1 MKPIYLEMNYFG
13 PHAHSEIDFRA
24 LDEAPLFLISG
35 DTGAGKST
43 IFDAMTYALFDKTTG
58 DREAR
63 EMRSQFAQPD
73 QRTEVT
79 FYFEQGNFLY
89 KVQRCP
95 EQEVFKKRGTGTKT
109 EKSQARLAIVDKV
122 FGTEQA
128 SLATKPVDVASEIYG
143 LLNLSAEQFKKIILL
158 PQNDFSRFL
167 KSATNEKEEI
177 LKKIFGTAIFTVFS
191 EEVRNQYTKNNQ
203 ENAALDSI
211 LQSQYSSSVWTEEE
225 AKALDECPE
234 NEKFKKATEFL
245 EQKQLQESNAR
256 DLARIA
262 QQQVE
267 AADKAYEEAL
277 LLEQEF
283 LEAEKAQKE
292 YQEKIVEQAALYEQQ
307 KKAYEARSWAQQF
320 KDILRDLEE
329 VEKEREAN
337 EVREAEYRLKAEQ
350 EQKILGEV
358 KKHEQDL
365 GQKASVFE
373 EKDKAIEELTRTIT
387 QAEQAEKL
395 IRQKKDFEKKIVHL
409 QFQQRETDAPLKEAQ
424 TKLERVQKELLEEG
438 VLQAEKDA
446 LSRLK
451 LDFHQQLSPLAEYLE
466 RLKQEN
472 QGAQEDLNVAEENIT
487 KLEQEFMLK
496 QESYQEKRKLR
507 QSLMIAQLQKELE
520 DGLPCKVCGAIEHP
534 LAQAKLDVSD
544 SDLKEA
550 MQQVDKAQE
559 AFAAAEERQEKTQSE
574 LERAQKKA
582 AEKAEALQETQQKFD
597 QAYRQFCQTHEG
609 RFPEVFNRQELSNIF
624 QAREDSY
631 KQKSI
636 AQEEG
641 SLEKDKLCVLVEKI
655 EAERQALVQ
664 ESDKVKAQLETVVQ
678 SLAEFGQLQP
688 SQTLKEQKETL
699 RQEVNNYYTECQEV
713 REKIVAL
720 EKRYAEQK
728 AKHDERLTRIEEQK
742 LKIQEGQRMIQK
754 ALAAPNAWTND
765 LVTLKKWLSEDK
777 LPEISKFIN
786 TYELEEKR
794 LNRALAEY
802 EEKLSDKQ
810 RPHLTKLREEKQAL
824 NARHSQTQKTVIE
837 LSNTRQQLETT
848 VAKIKQVLETQGK
861 AADKAREITKLY
873 NAVAGKSGDKL
884 KLETFVVQHYL
895 EKVLIYAN
903 QHFINQLSNNRYRF
917 ELAKESANKRRD
929 HGLDI
934 SIYDNETGAS
944 RSSNTLSGGE
954 TFIAA
959 LSIALA
965 LSEVVQ
971 NSAQGVQ
978 IEALFVDEGFGS
990 LDQETLQKAMTALEQ
1005 IGENRL
1011 VGLISH
1017 VEEMKDSIAQQLRV
1031 EKVGDGRSQ
1040 VKLFSK

>member
-337 EVREAEYRLKAEQ
+337 EVREAVYRLKAEQ

-373 EKDKAIEELTRTIT
+373 EKDKAIEELTRTFT

-409 QFQQRETDAPLKEAQ
+409 QLQQRETDAPLKEAQ

-559 AFAAAEERQEKTQSE
+559 AFAAAEERQEKAQSE

-655 EAERQALVQ
+655 EAERQAFVQ

>member
-43 IFDAMTYALFDKTTG
+43 IFDAMTYVLFDKTTG
-58 DREAR
+58 DREAK

-89 KVQRCP
+89 KVYRCP
-95 EQEVFKKRGTGTKT
+95 EQEVLKKRGKGTKK
-109 EKSQARLAIVDKV
+109 EKSQASLAIVDKV
-122 FGTEQA
+122 FGVEQA
-128 SLATKPVDVASEIYG
+128 SLATKPVEVASEIYN

-191 EEVRNQYTKNNQ
+191 EEVRNQYTQNNQ

-225 AKALDECPE
+225 FKALEECPD
-234 NEKFKKATEFL
+234 NEKFKKAIEFL
-245 EQKQLQESNAR
+245 EQKQLQESKAR
-256 DLARIA
+256 DLAKIA
-262 QQQVE
+262 QKQVE
-267 AADKAYEEAL
+267 IVDKTYEEAL

-283 LEAEKAQKE
+283 LKAEKIQKE
-292 YQEKIVEQAALYEQQ
+292 YQEKIAAQAALYEQQ
-307 KKAYEARSWAQQF
+307 KKDYEARTWAQKF
-320 KDILRDLEE
+320 KDTLRDLAE
-329 VEKEREAN
+329 VKKELEVNQAREAD
-337 EVREAEYRLKAEQ
+337 YRLKAEQ
-350 EQKILGEV
+350 ERKILGEV
-358 KKHEQDL
+358 KKREQDL
-365 GQKASVFE
+365 SQKATGFE
-373 EKDKAIEELTRTIT
+373 EKVKAIEELTRTIT

-395 IRQKKDFEKKIVHL
+395 ALQKKDFEQKIDH
-409 QFQQRETDAPLKEAQ
+409 FQLEQSEIDAPLKEAQ
-424 TKLERVQKELLEEG
+424 TKLQQLQNVLLDKN
-438 VLQAEKDA
+438 VLQAEKEA
-446 LSRLK
+446 LNCLK
-451 LDFHQQLSPLAEYLE
+451 LDFHQKISPLAEYLE
-466 RLKQEN
+466 RLDQEKQE
-472 QGAQEDLNVAEENIT
+472 AQESLCFAEENIA
-487 KLEQEFMLK
+487 KIEQDFILK
-496 QESYQEKRKLR
+496 EEMYQEKRKMR
-507 QSLMIAQLQKELE
+507 QRLMIAQLQEELE
-520 DGLPCKVCGAIEHP
+520 EGLPCKVCGAIEHP
-534 LAQAKLDVSD
+534 LAQVGIGVSD

-550 MQQVDKAQE
+550 MKRVDEAQE
-559 AFAAAEERQEKTQSE
+559 AFAAAEERKEKAQSE
-574 LERAQKKA
+574 LRLAQKKV
-582 AEKAEALQETQQKFD
+582 AEKTEEFQKTERKFN
-597 QAYRQFCQTHEG
+597 QAYSQFCQSHEG
-609 RFPEVFNRQELSNIF
+609 EFPEVFSRQELSIIF
-624 QAREDSY
+624 EARENSY
-631 KQKSI
+631 RQKKL
-636 AQEEG
+636 AQEAL
-641 SLEKDKLCVLVEKI
+641 SLEKDKLYVLVEKL
-655 EAERQALVQ
+655 EAERQGLIQ
-664 ESDKVKAQLETVVQ
+664 ESNKVKAQLETVVQ
-678 SLAEFGQLQP
+678 SLSEFGRVQS
-688 SQTLKEQKETL
+688 SQILKEQKVIL
-699 RQEVNNYYTECQEV
+699 SQEVNNYYKECQEV
-713 REKIVAL
+713 REKLMAL
-720 EKRYAEQK
+720 EKRYTEQK
-728 AKHDERLTRIEEQK
+728 AKHDERLMRIEEQK
-742 LKIQEGQRMIQK
+742 HKLQEGERIIQK
-754 ALAAPNAWTND
+754 ALAAPNAWTHD
-765 LVTLKKWLSEDK
+765 LDTLKKWLSEDK

-794 LNRALAEY
+794 LNSVLAEY
-802 EEKLSDKQ
+802 EEKLCDKN
-810 RPHLTKLREEKQAL
+810 RPNLISLREEKQVL
-824 NARHSQTQKTVIE
+824 NERYNQAQKTVIE
-837 LSNTRQQLETT
+837 LSNIRQQLEIT
-848 VAKIKQVLETQGK
+848 VAKIEKVLETQGRTANK
-861 AADKAREITKLY
+861 TREITKLY

-884 KLETFVVQHYL
+884 KLETYVVQHYL
-895 EKVLIYAN
+895 EKVLSYAN

-917 ELAKESANKRRD
+917 ELTKESANKRRD

-934 SIYDNETGAS
+934 NIYDNETGAS

-1040 VKLFSK
+1040 VRLFSK

>member
-191 EEVRNQYTKNNQ
+191 EEVRLQYTKNNQ

-225 AKALDECPE
+225 VKALDECPE

-292 YQEKIVEQAALYEQQ
+292 YQEKIVEQAVLYEQQ

-337 EVREAEYRLKAEQ
+337 EEREAEYRLKAEQ

-365 GQKASVFE
+365 GQKSSVFE

-395 IRQKKDFEKKIVHL
+395 IRQKQDFEKKIVHL
-409 QFQQRETDAPLKEAQ
+409 QLQKRKTDAPLKEAQ
-424 TKLERVQKELLEEG
+424 TKLERVQKELLEES

-451 LDFHQQLSPLAEYLE
+451 LDFHQQLSPLAEYLV

-520 DGLPCKVCGAIEHP
+520 DGFPCKVCGAIEHP

-559 AFAAAEERQEKTQSE
+559 AFAAAEERQEKAQSE

-688 SQTLKEQKETL
+688 SQTLKEQKVAL
-699 RQEVNNYYTECQEV
+699 RQEVDNYYTECQEV
-713 REKIVAL
+713 REKIVVL

-742 LKIQEGQRMIQK
+742 LKIQEGLGMIQK

-765 LVTLKKWLSEDK
+765 LATLKKWLSEDK

>member
-24 LDEAPLFLISG
+24 LDEAPLFLING

-191 EEVRNQYTKNNQ
+191 EEVRHQYTKNNQ

-225 AKALDECPE
+225 AKTLDECPE

-329 VEKEREAN
+329 VEKEREVN

-395 IRQKKDFEKKIVHL
+395 IRQKKDFEKKVVHL
-409 QFQQRETDAPLKEAQ
+409 QLQQRETDAPLKEAQ
-424 TKLERVQKELLEEG
+424 TKLERVQKELLEES

-466 RLKQEN
+466 RLKQEK
-472 QGAQEDLNVAEENIT
+472 QGAQEDLNVAEGNIT

-544 SDLKEA
+544 SDLKEG

-559 AFAAAEERQEKTQSE
+559 AFAAAEERQEKAQSE

-582 AEKAEALQETQQKFD
+582 AEKAEALQEMQQKFD

-636 AQEEG
+636 TQEEC

-688 SQTLKEQKETL
+688 SQTLKEQKVAL
-699 RQEVNNYYTECQEV
+699 RQEVDNYYTECQEV

-742 LKIQEGQRMIQK
+742 LKIQEGQGMIQK

-765 LVTLKKWLSEDK
+765 LATLKKWLSEDK
-777 LPEISKFIN
+777 LPEIYKFIN

-802 EEKLSDKQ
+802 KEKLSDKQ

-824 NARHSQTQKTVIE
+824 NARYSQTQKTVIE

>member
-191 EEVRNQYTKNNQ
+191 EEVRHQYTKNNQ

-307 KKAYEARSWAQQF
+307 KKAYGARSWAQQF

-350 EQKILGEV
+350 EQKTLGEV

-373 EKDKAIEELTRTIT
+373 EKDKAIEELTRAIT

-395 IRQKKDFEKKIVHL
+395 IRQKKDFEKKVVHL
-409 QFQQRETDAPLKEAQ
+409 QLQKRETDAPLKEAQ
-424 TKLERVQKELLEEG
+424 TKLEQLQKELLEEG

-472 QGAQEDLNVAEENIT
+472 QGAQEDLNLAEENIT

-559 AFAAAEERQEKTQSE
+559 AFAAAEERQEKAQSE

-713 REKIVAL
+713 REKIVTL

-742 LKIQEGQRMIQK
+742 LKIQEGQGMIQK

-765 LVTLKKWLSEDK
+765 LATLKKWLSEDK

-802 EEKLSDKQ
+802 EEKLRDKQ

-824 NARHSQTQKTVIE
+824 NARYSQTQKTVIE

-990 LDQETLQKAMTALEQ
+990 LDQETLQKAMMALEQ

>member
-1 MKPIYLEMNYFG
+1 M
-13 PHAHSEIDFRA
+13 
-24 LDEAPLFLISG
+24 
-35 DTGAGKST
+35 
-43 IFDAMTYALFDKTTG
+43 
-58 DREAR
+58 
-63 EMRSQFAQPD
+63 
-73 QRTEVT
+73 
-79 FYFEQGNFLY
+79 
-89 KVQRCP
+89 
-95 EQEVFKKRGTGTKT
+95 
-109 EKSQARLAIVDKV
+109 
-122 FGTEQA
+122 
-128 SLATKPVDVASEIYG
+128 
-143 LLNLSAEQFKKIILL
+143 
-158 PQNDFSRFL
+158 
-167 KSATNEKEEI
+167 
-177 LKKIFGTAIFTVFS
+177 
-191 EEVRNQYTKNNQ
+191 
-203 ENAALDSI
+203 
-211 LQSQYSSSVWTEEE
+211 
-225 AKALDECPE
+225 
-234 NEKFKKATEFL
+234 
-245 EQKQLQESNAR
+245 
-256 DLARIA
+256 
-262 QQQVE
+262 
-267 AADKAYEEAL
+267 
-277 LLEQEF
+277 
-283 LEAEKAQKE
+283 
-292 YQEKIVEQAALYEQQ
+292 
-307 KKAYEARSWAQQF
+307 
-320 KDILRDLEE
+320 
-329 VEKEREAN
+329 
-337 EVREAEYRLKAEQ
+337 
-350 EQKILGEV
+350 
-358 KKHEQDL
+358 
-365 GQKASVFE
+365 
-373 EKDKAIEELTRTIT
+373 
-387 QAEQAEKL
+387 
-395 IRQKKDFEKKIVHL
+395 
-409 QFQQRETDAPLKEAQ
+409 
-424 TKLERVQKELLEEG
+424 
-438 VLQAEKDA
+438 
-446 LSRLK
+446 
-451 LDFHQQLSPLAEYLE
+451 
-466 RLKQEN
+466 
-472 QGAQEDLNVAEENIT
+472 
-487 KLEQEFMLK
+487 
-496 QESYQEKRKLR
+496 
-507 QSLMIAQLQKELE
+507 
-520 DGLPCKVCGAIEHP
+520 
-534 LAQAKLDVSD
+534 
-544 SDLKEA
+544 
-550 MQQVDKAQE
+550 
-559 AFAAAEERQEKTQSE
+559 
-574 LERAQKKA
+574 
-582 AEKAEALQETQQKFD
+582 QETQQKFD
-597 QAYRQFCQTHEG
+597 QAYRQFCQTQEG

-699 RQEVNNYYTECQEV
+699 RQEVDNYYTECQEV
-713 REKIVAL
+713 REKIVVL

-742 LKIQEGQRMIQK
+742 LKIQEGRGMIQK

-765 LVTLKKWLSEDK
+765 LATLKKWLSEDK

-848 VAKIKQVLETQGK
+848 VSKIKQVLETQGK

>member
-1 MKPIYLEMNYFG
+1 
-13 PHAHSEIDFRA
+13 
-24 LDEAPLFLISG
+24 
-35 DTGAGKST
+35 
-43 IFDAMTYALFDKTTG
+43 
-58 DREAR
+58 
-63 EMRSQFAQPD
+63 
-73 QRTEVT
+73 
-79 FYFEQGNFLY
+79 
-89 KVQRCP
+89 
-95 EQEVFKKRGTGTKT
+95 
-109 EKSQARLAIVDKV
+109 
-122 FGTEQA
+122 
-128 SLATKPVDVASEIYG
+128 
-143 LLNLSAEQFKKIILL
+143 
-158 PQNDFSRFL
+158 
-167 KSATNEKEEI
+167 
-177 LKKIFGTAIFTVFS
+177 
-191 EEVRNQYTKNNQ
+191 
-203 ENAALDSI
+203 
-211 LQSQYSSSVWTEEE
+211 
-225 AKALDECPE
+225 
-234 NEKFKKATEFL
+234 
-245 EQKQLQESNAR
+245 
-256 DLARIA
+256 
-262 QQQVE
+262 
-267 AADKAYEEAL
+267 
-277 LLEQEF
+277 
-283 LEAEKAQKE
+283 
-292 YQEKIVEQAALYEQQ
+292 
-307 KKAYEARSWAQQF
+307 
-320 KDILRDLEE
+320 
-329 VEKEREAN
+329 
-337 EVREAEYRLKAEQ
+337 
-350 EQKILGEV
+350 
-358 KKHEQDL
+358 
-365 GQKASVFE
+365 
-373 EKDKAIEELTRTIT
+373 
-387 QAEQAEKL
+387 
-395 IRQKKDFEKKIVHL
+395 
-409 QFQQRETDAPLKEAQ
+409 
-424 TKLERVQKELLEEG
+424 
-438 VLQAEKDA
+438 
-446 LSRLK
+446 
-451 LDFHQQLSPLAEYLE
+451 
-466 RLKQEN
+466 
-472 QGAQEDLNVAEENIT
+472 
-487 KLEQEFMLK
+487 MLK

-559 AFAAAEERQEKTQSE
+559 AFAAAEERQEKAQSE

-655 EAERQALVQ
+655 EAERQAFVQ

-810 RPHLTKLREEKQAL
+810 RPHLTKLREEKQVL

>member
-13 PHAHSEIDFRA
+13 PHAHSEIDFRS

-225 AKALDECPE
+225 PKTLDECPE

-292 YQEKIVEQAALYEQQ
+292 YQEKIVEQATLYEQQ
-307 KKAYEARSWAQQF
+307 KKAYAARSWAQQF
-320 KDILRDLEE
+320 KDVLRDLEE

-337 EVREAEYRLKAEQ
+337 EVCEAEYRLKAEK
-350 EQKILGEV
+350 EQKTLGEV

-395 IRQKKDFEKKIVHL
+395 IRQKQDFEKKVVHL
-409 QFQQRETDAPLKEAQ
+409 QLQQRETDAPLKEAQ
-424 TKLERVQKELLEEG
+424 TKLEHLQKELLEEG

-559 AFAAAEERQEKTQSE
+559 AFAAAEERQEKAQSE

-636 AQEEG
+636 AQEEC

-688 SQTLKEQKETL
+688 SQTLKEQKVAL
-699 RQEVNNYYTECQEV
+699 RQEVDNYYTECQEV
-713 REKIVAL
+713 REKIVVL

-742 LKIQEGQRMIQK
+742 LKIQEGQGMIQK

-765 LVTLKKWLSEDK
+765 LATLKKWLSEDK

-802 EEKLSDKQ
+802 EEKLNDKQ

>member
-73 QRTEVT
+73 QRTEVI

-95 EQEVFKKRGTGTKT
+95 EQEVFKKRGVGTKT
-109 EKSQARLAIVDKV
+109 EKSQASLAIVDRV
-122 FGTEQA
+122 FGIEQA
-128 SLATKPVDVASEIYG
+128 SLATKPVDVASEICG

-225 AKALDECPE
+225 AKALEECPDK
-234 NEKFKKATEFL
+234 EKFDKATEFL
-245 EQKQLQESNAR
+245 EQKQMQESKAR
-256 DLARIA
+256 DLAKIA

-267 AADKAYEEAL
+267 TIDKAYEDAL
-277 LLEQEF
+277 LLEREF
-283 LEAEKAQKE
+283 LEAEKTQKE
-292 YQEKIVEQAALYEQQ
+292 YQEKIAEQAAFYEQQ
-307 KKAYEARSWAQQF
+307 KEAYEARSWAQQF
-320 KDILRDLEE
+320 KDILRDLEK
-329 VEKEREAN
+329 VEKELEAN
-337 EVREAEYRLKAEQ
+337 QVREADYRSKAEQ

-358 KKHEQDL
+358 KKREQDL
-365 GQKASVFE
+365 DQKASEFE
-373 EKDKAIEELTRTIT
+373 EKGKGIEELTRTIT

-395 IRQKKDFEKKIVHL
+395 IRQKKDLEKKIVHL
-409 QFQQRETDAPLKEAQ
+409 QLKQSETDVPLKEAQ
-424 TKLERVQKELLEEG
+424 VKLDQLQKEILDESI
-438 VLQAEKDA
+438 LQAEKDA

-472 QGAQEDLNVAEENIT
+472 QVAQKELNFAEENIT
-487 KLEQEFMLK
+487 TLQQDFMLK
-496 QESYQEKRKLR
+496 QKSYQEKRKLR

-520 DGLPCKVCGAIEHP
+520 DGLPCKVCGATEHP
-534 LAQAKLDVSD
+534 LSHVELDVSD
-544 SDLKEA
+544 DDLKAA
-550 MQQVDKAQE
+550 MQQVDEAQE
-559 AFAAAEERQEKTQSE
+559 AFAAAEGRHEKAQSE
-574 LERAQKKA
+574 LEMAQKKA
-582 AEKAEALQETQQKFD
+582 AEKAETLQEMGQKFD
-597 QAYRQFCQTHEG
+597 QAYRQFCQAHEG
-609 RFPEVFNRQELSNIF
+609 SFPKVFSRQELNIIF

-631 KQKSI
+631 RQKST
-636 AQEEG
+636 AQKER
-641 SLEKDKLCVLVEKI
+641 SLEKDKLSVLVENL
-655 EAERQALVQ
+655 EAERQGFVQ
-664 ESDKVKAQLETVVQ
+664 ESDKVKAQLETVTQ

-688 SQTLKEQKETL
+688 SQVLKEQKVIL
-699 RQEVNNYYTECQEV
+699 RQEVDNYYTECQEV
-713 REKIVAL
+713 REKIIAL

-728 AKHDERLTRIEEQK
+728 AKHEERLTRIEEQK
-742 LKIQEGQRMIQK
+742 LKFQEGRRIIQN
-754 ALAAPNAWTND
+754 ALVAPNAWTND
-765 LVTLKKWLSEDK
+765 LVTLKNWLAEDK

-794 LNRALAEY
+794 LNRALAAY
-802 EEKLSDKQ
+802 EEKLSGKQ
-810 RPHLTKLREEKQAL
+810 RPDLTELREEKQAL
-824 NARHSQTQKTVIE
+824 SESFSQAQKTVIE

-848 VAKIKQVLETQGK
+848 VAKIEQTLETQGK
-861 AADKAREITKLY
+861 AADKAREMTKLY
-873 NAVAGKSGDKL
+873 NANAGKTGDKL

-917 ELAKESANKRRD
+917 ELAKESSNKRRD

>member
-95 EQEVFKKRGTGTKT
+95 EQEVFKKRGVGTKT
-109 EKSQARLAIVDKV
+109 EKSQASLAIVDRV

-177 LKKIFGTAIFTVFS
+177 LKKIFGTAIFTTFS

-225 AKALDECPE
+225 AKALEECPDK
-234 NEKFKKATEFL
+234 EKFEKATEFL
-245 EQKQLQESNAR
+245 EQKQMQESKAR
-256 DLARIA
+256 ALAKIV
-262 QQQVE
+262 QHQVE
-267 AADKAYEEAL
+267 TVDKAYEDTL

-283 LEAEKAQKE
+283 LEAEKTQKE
-292 YQEKIVEQAALYEQQ
+292 YQEKIAEQAALYEQQ
-307 KKAYEARSWAQQF
+307 KEDYEARSWAQQF
-320 KDILRDLEE
+320 KDILRDLEK
-329 VEKEREAN
+329 VEKELEAN
-337 EVREAEYRLKAEQ
+337 QVREADYRSKAEQ

-358 KKHEQDL
+358 KKCEQDL
-365 GQKASVFE
+365 DQKASEFE
-373 EKDKAIEELTRTIT
+373 EKGKGIEELTRTIT

-395 IRQKKDFEKKIVHL
+395 IRQKKDLEKKIVHL
-409 QFQQRETDAPLKEAQ
+409 QLKQSETDVPLKEAQ
-424 TKLERVQKELLEEG
+424 VKLDQLQKEILDESI
-438 VLQAEKDA
+438 LQEEKDA

-466 RLKQEN
+466 RLKQEK
-472 QGAQEDLNVAEENIT
+472 QVAQKELNFAEENIT
-487 KLEQEFMLK
+487 TLQQDFMLK

-520 DGLPCKVCGAIEHP
+520 DGLPCKVCGATEHP
-534 LAQAKLDVSD
+534 LSHVELDVSD
-544 SDLKEA
+544 DDLKAA
-550 MQQVDKAQE
+550 MQQVDEAQE
-559 AFAAAEERQEKTQSE
+559 AFAAAEERQEKAQSE
-574 LERAQKKA
+574 LAMAQKQA
-582 AEKAEALQETQQKFD
+582 AEKAETLQEMEQKFD
-597 QAYRQFCQTHEG
+597 QAYSQFCQAHEG
-609 RFPEVFNRQELSNIF
+609 SFPKVFSHQELNIIF

-631 KQKSI
+631 RQKST
-636 AQEEG
+636 AQKER
-641 SLEKDKLCVLVEKI
+641 SLEKEKLSVLVENL
-655 EAERQALVQ
+655 EAERQGLFQ
-664 ESDKVKAQLETVVQ
+664 ESDKVKAQLETVAQ

-688 SQTLKEQKETL
+688 SQALKEQKAIL
-699 RQEVNNYYTECQEV
+699 RQEVDNYYTECQEV
-713 REKIVAL
+713 REKIIAL

-728 AKHDERLTRIEEQK
+728 AKHEERLMRIEEQK
-742 LKIQEGQRMIQK
+742 LKLQEGQRIIQN
-754 ALAAPNAWTND
+754 ALAAPNAWAND
-765 LVTLKKWLSEDK
+765 LVTLKNWLTEDK

-794 LNRALAEY
+794 LNRALAKY
-802 EEKLSDKQ
+802 EEKLSGKQ
-810 RPHLTKLREEKQAL
+810 RPDLTELREEKQAL
-824 NARHSQTQKTVIE
+824 NERYSQAQKTVIE

-848 VAKIKQVLETQGK
+848 VAKIEQILETQGK
-861 AADKAREITKLY
+861 AADKAREMTKLY
-873 NAVAGKSGDKL
+873 NAIAGKTGDKL

>member
-73 QRTEVT
+73 QRTEVI

-109 EKSQARLAIVDKV
+109 EKSQASLAIVDRV
-122 FGTEQA
+122 FGIEQA

-203 ENAALDSI
+203 ENATLDSI

-225 AKALDECPE
+225 AKALEECPDK
-234 NEKFKKATEFL
+234 EKFDKATEFL
-245 EQKQLQESNAR
+245 EQKQMQESKAR
-256 DLARIA
+256 DLAKIA

-267 AADKAYEEAL
+267 TIDKAYEDAL
-277 LLEQEF
+277 LLEREF
-283 LEAEKAQKE
+283 LEAEKTQKE
-292 YQEKIVEQAALYEQQ
+292 YQEKIAEQAAFYEQQ
-307 KKAYEARSWAQQF
+307 KEAYEARSWAQQF
-320 KDILRDLEE
+320 KDILRDLEK
-329 VEKEREAN
+329 VEKELEAN
-337 EVREAEYRLKAEQ
+337 QVREADYRSKAEQ

-358 KKHEQDL
+358 KKREQDL
-365 GQKASVFE
+365 DQKASEFE
-373 EKDKAIEELTRTIT
+373 EKGKGIEELTRTIT

-395 IRQKKDFEKKIVHL
+395 IRQKKDLEKKIVHL
-409 QFQQRETDAPLKEAQ
+409 QLKQSETDVPLKEAQ
-424 TKLERVQKELLEEG
+424 VKLEQLQKEILDESI
-438 VLQAEKDA
+438 LQEEKDA

-472 QGAQEDLNVAEENIT
+472 QVAQKELNFAEENIA
-487 KLEQEFMLK
+487 KMEQDFMLK

-520 DGLPCKVCGAIEHP
+520 DGLPCKVCGATEHP
-534 LAQAKLDVSD
+534 LSHVELDVSD
-544 SDLKEA
+544 DDLKAA
-550 MQQVDKAQE
+550 MQQVDEAQE
-559 AFAAAEERQEKTQSE
+559 AFAAAEERQEKAQSE
-574 LERAQKKA
+574 LEMAQKQA
-582 AEKAEALQETQQKFD
+582 TEKAETLQEMEQKFD
-597 QAYRQFCQTHEG
+597 QVYSQFCQAHEG
-609 RFPEVFNRQELSNIF
+609 SFPKVFSCQELNIIF

-631 KQKSI
+631 RQKST
-636 AQEEG
+636 AQKER
-641 SLEKDKLCVLVEKI
+641 SLEKEKLRVLVENL
-655 EAERQALVQ
+655 EAERQGLFQ
-664 ESDKVKAQLETVVQ
+664 ESDKVKAQLEIVAQ

-688 SQTLKEQKETL
+688 SQALKEQKVIL
-699 RQEVNNYYTECQEV
+699 RQEVDNYYTECQEV
-713 REKIVAL
+713 REKIIAL

-728 AKHDERLTRIEEQK
+728 AKHEERLMRIEEQK
-742 LKIQEGQRMIQK
+742 LKLQEGQRIIQN
-754 ALAAPNAWTND
+754 ALAAPNAWAND
-765 LVTLKKWLSEDK
+765 LVTLKNWLTEDK

-794 LNRALAEY
+794 LNRALAKY
-802 EEKLSDKQ
+802 EQKLSGKQ
-810 RPHLTKLREEKQAL
+810 RPDLTELREEKQAL
-824 NARHSQTQKTVIE
+824 SESFSQAQKTVIE
-837 LSNTRQQLETT
+837 LSNTRQQLETI
-848 VAKIKQVLETQGK
+848 VAKIEQTLETQGK
-861 AADKAREITKLY
+861 AADKAREMTKLY
-873 NAVAGKSGDKL
+873 NAIAGKTGDKL

>member
-73 QRTEVT
+73 QHTEVT

-191 EEVRNQYTKNNQ
+191 EEVRLQYTKNNQ

-245 EQKQLQESNAR
+245 EQKQLKESNAR

-350 EQKILGEV
+350 EQKIFGEV

-409 QFQQRETDAPLKEAQ
+409 QLQQRETDAPLKEAQ
-424 TKLERVQKELLEEG
+424 TKLEQVQKELLEES

-466 RLKQEN
+466 HLKQEN
-472 QGAQEDLNVAEENIT
+472 QGAQEDLNLAEENIT

-559 AFAAAEERQEKTQSE
+559 AFAAAEERQEKAQSE

-728 AKHDERLTRIEEQK
+728 AKHDERLTRIKEQK
-742 LKIQEGQRMIQK
+742 LKIQEGQHMIQK

-765 LVTLKKWLSEDK
+765 LATLKKWLSEDK

-824 NARHSQTQKTVIE
+824 NARYSQTQKTVIE

>member
-191 EEVRNQYTKNNQ
+191 EEVRHQYTKNNQ

-307 KKAYEARSWAQQF
+307 KKAYGARSWAQQF

-350 EQKILGEV
+350 EQKTLGEV

-373 EKDKAIEELTRTIT
+373 EKDKAIEELTRAIT

-395 IRQKKDFEKKIVHL
+395 IRQKKDFEKKVVHL
-409 QFQQRETDAPLKEAQ
+409 QLQKRETDAPLKEAQ
-424 TKLERVQKELLEEG
+424 TKLEQLQKELLEEG

-472 QGAQEDLNVAEENIT
+472 QGAQEDLNLAEENIT

-559 AFAAAEERQEKTQSE
+559 AFAAAEERQEKAQSE
-574 LERAQKKA
+574 LERTQKKA

-609 RFPEVFNRQELSNIF
+609 CFPEVFNRQELSNIF

-641 SLEKDKLCVLVEKI
+641 SLEKEKLCVLVEKI

-688 SQTLKEQKETL
+688 SQTLKEQKVAL
-699 RQEVNNYYTECQEV
+699 RQEVNNYYMECQEV

-742 LKIQEGQRMIQK
+742 LKIQEGQGMIQK

-765 LVTLKKWLSEDK
+765 LATLKKWLSEDK

-802 EEKLSDKQ
+802 EEKLRDKQ

-824 NARHSQTQKTVIE
+824 NARHSQTQKTVVE